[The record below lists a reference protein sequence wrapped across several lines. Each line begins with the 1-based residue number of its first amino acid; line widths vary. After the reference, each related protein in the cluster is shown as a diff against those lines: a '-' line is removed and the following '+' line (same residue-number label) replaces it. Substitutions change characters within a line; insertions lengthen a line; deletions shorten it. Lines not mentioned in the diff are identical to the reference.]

1 MIGAIVGDIVG
12 SVYEFHNYRRKDFQP
27 FFRKDVFFTDDT
39 ICTIAIADAILND
52 MHPAKT
58 LKDWGNRYWKNG
70 GWGHRFGQWLRSS
83 SMEPYNSFGNGAAM
97 RVSPAGFIAT
107 SYEQA
112 LQLAKKVTEVTHNH
126 PEGIRGACAT
136 ATSIFL
142 ARSGAS
148 ISSIRADL
156 ENTWEYD
163 LSKSVDE
170 IRFTYKYSERC
181 EDTVPQALTCALEA
195 TDYEDAIR
203 NAISIGGDSDTIA
216 AIAGGL
222 AEALFGMPDSIVCE
236 AWSYIPTDMK
246 QVMLALYRHDR
257 THQPCLIT
265 SLPTNNSVMG
275 AVVAVRPRVSLQME
289 WHIPYVSVMANWVH
303 GSDKKYHLNFF
314 LADPDNLPD
323 FPYVPEMGET
333 FDQLTC
339 GPDFAPASNEE
350 QANDPNI
357 YSTCL
362 SLSPDEILP
371 WTWPNG
377 WWKVKWLIEQ
387 EIATETG
394 RYHLTGPRPIPI
406 MKLTKLFYQ
415 DTIRALNGG

>member
-1 MIGAIVGDIVG
+1 MIGAIIGDIVG
-12 SVYEFHNYRRKDFQP
+12 SVYEFHNYRGKDFQP
-27 FFRKDVFFTDDT
+27 FFRKDVFLTDDT
-39 ICTIAIADAILND
+39 VCTIAIADAVLND
-52 MHPAKT
+52 IHPARA
-58 LKDWGNRYWKNG
+58 LKDWGGEYWKNG

-112 LQLAKKVTEVTHNH
+112 SQLAKKVTEVTHNH

-142 ARSGAS
+142 ARSGVS
-148 ISSIRADL
+148 ISVIRADL
-156 ENTWEYD
+156 ESTWEYD

-170 IRFTYKYSERC
+170 IRATYQYSERC

-222 AEALFGMPDSIVCE
+222 AEALFGIPDAIVCE
-236 AWSYIPTDMK
+236 AWSYIPDDMR
-246 QVMLALYRHDR
+246 QVIQTLYRHDNSQ
-257 THQPCLIT
+257 QPNVLT
-265 SLPTNNSVMG
+265 SLPIASSGVG
-275 AVVAVRPRVSLQME
+275 AVVPVRARVLFQME
-289 WHIPYVSVMANWVH
+289 GHIPYVAVMANWEH
-303 GSDKKYHLNFF
+303 GTDKKYHLNFF
-314 LADPDNLPD
+314 LADPDNLPV
-323 FPYVPEMGET
+323 FPYEPEMGET

-339 GPDFAPASNEE
+339 SPDVAPASNEE
-350 QANDPNI
+350 QANDPNKF
-357 YSTCL
+357 STSLNL
-362 SLSPDEILP
+362 SHDEILP
-371 WTWPNG
+371 WTWPDG

-387 EIATETG
+387 EFATETG
-394 RYHLTGPRPIPI
+394 RYHMTGPRPIPI
-406 MKLTKLFYQ
+406 MKLTNNFFQ
-415 DTIRALNGG
+415 DTIRALNSD